1 MRQTNTSICLA
12 VSVPS
17 NSLRYS
23 VDSIE
28 CVKLRSFDIHDA
40 LNIDAGEKFA
50 LSMECT
56 SMHRYM
62 ICSELKMAFIKS
74 KTIARYFISDVVLWL
89 HMEQRLAYKQHTFQS
104 TTLTGSFLQLL
115 TCASN
120 DQHSKRGE

>member
-1 MRQTNTSICLA
+1 MRQTNTSICLT

-28 CVKLRSFDIHDA
+28 CVKLRSFDVHDA

-62 ICSELKMAFIKS
+62 ICSEFKMALK
-74 KTIARYFISDVVLWL
+74 V
-89 HMEQRLAYKQHTFQS
+89 RLLLAT
-104 TTLTGSFLQLL
+104 SFLM
-115 TCASN
+115 
-120 DQHSKRGE
+120 

>member
-28 CVKLRSFDIHDA
+28 RVKLRSFDIHDA

-62 ICSELKMAFIKS
+62 ICSKLKMAFIKS
-74 KTIARYFISDVVLWL
+74 KTIARYFISDVVCGFISYV
-89 HMEQRLAYKQHTFQS
+89 HAYICRLMP
-104 TTLTGSFLQLL
+104 LL
-115 TCASN
+115 RLISSYA
-120 DQHSKRGE
+120 HE